1 MISTILSGQAQREL
15 LAYMNKFDAAASA
28 WYCGIA
34 ADPRDCLFV
43 RHGVNEQQGAWIY
56 LDCGTDGAARQV
68 ETHFHSLGCRG
79 AYGGGGPETRFV
91 YAYAIT
97 ATTRE

>member
-1 MISTILSGQAQREL
+1 MSSMIVSGQAQRDV
-15 LAYMNKFDAAASA
+15 LAYISQFGAAASA

-43 RHGVNEQQGAWIY
+43 RHGVDEKQGAWIY
-56 LDCGTDGAARQV
+56 RGCGTDAAARQV
-68 ETHFHSLGCRG
+68 EDYFHSLGCQG
-79 AYGGGGPETRFV
+79 ASGGGGLNTRFV